1 LRWSSVL
8 VAAAAAA
15 ALVSAVW
22 GAHVGI
28 NRMDVARDYYAA
40 LEPAERENEIEL
52 SLGFDSE
59 LWDEIRRSVRSDDRF
74 IVVSDAFEQHEVRK
88 LRRLLAA
95 AGDPGL
101 RHRGCDGRP
110 LLRERAARR
119 IPVRPARKERL
130 RGAPRRIVSGAAAVL
145 LVLGSLTLCGL
156 GALAL
161 LGAAGSP
168 NGLLRM
174 SPVAPLTGMA
184 WVGIAASTQRQPVSD
199 SASPACWR

>member
-74 IVVSDAFEQHEVRK
+74 IVVSDAFEQHEVRNYTGYS
-88 LRRLLAA
+88 LL
-95 AGDPGL
+95 
-101 RHRGCDGRP
+101 
-110 LLRERAARR
+110 
-119 IPVRPARKERL
+119 PA
-130 RGAPRRIVSGAAAVL
+130 IQVSDIEDATVVL
-145 LVLGSLTLCGL
+145 YYENEPP
-156 GALAL
+156 
-161 LGAAGSP
+161 AGS
-168 NGLLRM
+168 RC
-174 SPVAPLTGMA
+174 APLGKN
-184 WVGIAASTQRQPVSD
+184 VCVERRDGS
-199 SASPACWR
+199 